1 MINGAK
7 SLGTDILGRQ
17 IMARILAETYFI
29 WRSLAASLLGL
40 AIIASLSGCAWLSAK
55 ERELALRPSPG
66 RPAAY
71 ADDGVGLRAGDQ
83 RFLQSVI
90 GEDGSPQHLALW
102 WLPHPDPAAPTLLY
116 LHGTLRSLYGN
127 LPKIEALRDA
137 GFAIVAVD
145 YRGWGDSSVIIP
157 SEASINADVRRA
169 WAELVKRQPDAK
181 KRVIFGHS
189 MGGAVAVTLASS
201 LQHGSDYG
209 ALVLESTFTRLPDV
223 AAEAGMLGKIGA
235 AITRLEFDSL
245 AKIGRVDA
253 PILIMHGAADKTVPV
268 VLGRRLRDAAPQALT
283 CWLEIEGGS
292 HSRLHSEFPAP
303 YQQALRSLLAS
314 IQAGAPWPGE
324 CRTVSPQP

>member
-1 MINGAK
+1 MA
-7 SLGTDILGRQ
+7 SLG
-17 IMARILAETYFI
+17 
-29 WRSLAASLLGL
+29 S
-40 AIIASLSGCAWLSAK
+40 CAWWSAK

-71 ADDGVGLRAGDQ
+71 ADDAVGLRAGDQ
-83 RFLQSVI
+83 RFLQAVS
-90 GEDGSPQHLALW
+90 GEGGGSQQLALW

-137 GFAIVAVD
+137 GFAILAVD
-145 YRGWGDSSVIIP
+145 YRGWGDSSFIIP
-157 SEASINADVRRA
+157 SEASINADVRTA
-169 WAELVKRQPDAK
+169 WAELIKRQPEAG

-201 LQHGSDYG
+201 LHHGSDYG
-209 ALVLESTFTRLPDV
+209 GLVLESTFTRLPDV
-223 AAEAGMLGKIGA
+223 AAEAGVLGKIGA

-253 PILIMHGAADKTVPV
+253 PILMLHGSTDMTVPA
-268 VLGRRLRDAAPQALT
+268 VLGRRLRDAAPQART

-292 HSRLHSEFPAP
+292 HSRLHSQFPAQ
-303 YQQALRSLLAS
+303 YQLALQSLLAS